1 MGPNYADFLEYINS
15 TPVPR
20 DEIEHFRATWARKY
34 VDDPAYRPI
43 VSFSRI
49 PKSDGVD
56 TFFAKT
62 IRSPGTIPNALTLIR
77 KDFVTPP
84 EEPSPSQSLW
94 QPKSQGRRG
103 DDGDDGRKNFKGPP
117 DFIWLLDLRSDLN
130 GFKDTTH
137 GGVLCA
143 LMDEAL
149 SICVEIHRQQ
159 TMGRRSNLYTA
170 YLTTHYRA
178 PVMNPSTVVV
188 KSRLER
194 RQGRKWFL
202 VGSLEDEQGRV
213 LTEANGLWV
222 AAREKL

>member
-1 MGPNYADFLEYINS
+1 MGPDWVDFLEYINS

-20 DEIEHFRATWARKY
+20 DEIEHFQATWARRY
-34 VDDPAYRPI
+34 VDNPAYKPI
-43 VSFSRI
+43 VTFSRI

-62 IRSPGTIPNALTLIR
+62 IRSPSTVPNALMLIR
-77 KDFVTPP
+77 KDFVTPA
-84 EEPSPSQSLW
+84 EEPSPPPPQ
-94 QPKSQGRRG
+94 QQQQQHKGRNR
-103 DDGDDGRKNFKGPP
+103 DGKNDNGPP
-117 DFIWLLDLRSDLN
+117 PDCIWLLDLRSDLN

-170 YLTTHYRA
+170 YLTTSYRA
-178 PVMNPSTVVV
+178 PVINPCTVAV
-188 KSRLER
+188 KTRLER
-194 RQGRKWFL
+194 REGRKWFL
-202 VGSLEDEQGRV
+202 TGRLEDEQGKV

-222 AAREKL
+222 AAKEKL